1 MKQNPRILYAR
12 QILRPFALPQLGS
25 VRTKARMLKLM
36 TLICAQEF
44 SITVSAM
51 VMAMAA
57 VLPLTAVEGF
67 AFAPGCAVNVVN
79 PPSGA
84 SYEVP
89 MALVDV
95 EGLDASNGWTVSVGG
110 TPKANLRI
118 SASSTGLLI
127 RPVGTQFILR

>member
-1 MKQNPRILYAR
+1 M
-12 QILRPFALPQLGS
+12 
-25 VRTKARMLKLM
+25 
-36 TLICAQEF
+36 
-44 SITVSAM
+44 
-51 VMAMAA
+51 
-57 VLPLTAVEGF
+57 
-67 AFAPGCAVNVVN
+67 N